1 MSQNIKTLYWISV
14 DFKNGI
20 EEFIDLT
27 RRYYKTV
34 WPDGYTEIIDLQ
46 VICPGEA
53 IKEIRTAG
61 NSPVYKSVKLRYNII
76 TS

>member
-14 DFKNGI
+14 DSTNGI
-20 EEFIDLT
+20 EEFIDST

-34 WPDGYTEIIDLQ
+34 WSDGYTEIMDLQ
-46 VICPGEA
+46 VISPGEA
-53 IKEIRTAG
+53 IKEIKTTG
-61 NSPVYKSVKLRYNII
+61 NSPKYKSVKLRYNII